1 MKAILEFNMDE
12 IDDVTA
18 HKRAI
23 KSLDMIL
30 ALSDFDNHLRSEL
43 KYNDNLSEVEY
54 DLLDRTRE
62 KLYQIMN
69 DHNVSIDELLR

>member
-1 MKAILEFNMDE
+1 MKATLEFNMDE

-18 HKRAI
+18 HKRSI

-30 ALSDFDNHLRSEL
+30 VLSDFDNHLRSQL

-54 DLLDRTRE
+54 DILDKTRE
-62 KLYQIMN
+62 KLYEIMN
-69 DHNVSIDELLR
+69 EHNVSIDELLR

>member
-1 MKAILEFNMDE
+1 MKATLEFNMDE

-23 KSLDMIL
+23 KSLDIMFV
-30 ALSDFDNHLRSEL
+30 LSDFDNHLRSEL
-43 KYNDNLSEVEY
+43 KYNENLTEVEY
-54 DLLDRTRE
+54 DLLDKTRE

-69 DHNVSIDELLR
+69 EHNVSIDELLR

>member
-12 IDDVTA
+12 IDDVTS

-54 DLLDRTRE
+54 DLLDKTRE

>member
-1 MKAILEFNMDE
+1 MKATLEFNMDE

-23 KSLDMIL
+23 KSLDVL
-30 ALSDFDNHLRSEL
+30 FVLSDFDNHLRSEL
-43 KYNDNLSEVEY
+43 KYNENLSEVEY
-54 DLLDRTRE
+54 DLLDKTRE

-69 DHNVSIDELLR
+69 EHNVSIDELLR

>member
-1 MKAILEFNMDE
+1 MKATLEFNMDE

-23 KSLDMIL
+23 KSLDIMFV
-30 ALSDFDNHLRSEL
+30 LSDFDNHLRSEL
-43 KYNDNLSEVEY
+43 KYNENLSEVEY
-54 DLLDRTRE
+54 DLLDKTRE

-69 DHNVSIDELLR
+69 EHNVSIDELLR

>member
-23 KSLDMIL
+23 KSLDVIFV
-30 ALSDFDNHLRSEL
+30 LSDFDNHLRSEL
-43 KYNDNLSEVEY
+43 KYNENLSEVEY
-54 DLLDRTRE
+54 DLLDKTRE

-69 DHNVSIDELLR
+69 EHNVSIDELLR

>member
-1 MKAILEFNMDE
+1 MDE
-12 IDDVTA
+12 IDDVTS

-69 DHNVSIDELLR
+69 EHNVSIDELLR

>member
-12 IDDVTA
+12 IDDVTS

-43 KYNDNLSEVEY
+43 KYNENLSEVEY
-54 DLLDRTRE
+54 DLLDKTRE

-69 DHNVSIDELLR
+69 EHNVSIDELLR

>member
-1 MKAILEFNMDE
+1 MKATLEFNMDE

-30 ALSDFDNHLRSEL
+30 TLSDFDNHLRSEL
-43 KYNDNLSEVEY
+43 KYNENLSEVEY
-54 DLLDRTRE
+54 DLLDKTRE
-62 KLYQIMN
+62 KLYEIMN
-69 DHNVSIDELLR
+69 EHNVSIDELLR

>member
-1 MKAILEFNMDE
+1 MKATLEFNMDE

-43 KYNDNLSEVEY
+43 KYNENLSEVEY
-54 DLLDRTRE
+54 DLLDKTRE
-62 KLYQIMN
+62 KLYEIMN
-69 DHNVSIDELLR
+69 EHNVSIDELLR

>member
-12 IDDVTA
+12 IDDVTS

-54 DLLDRTRE
+54 DLLDKTRE

-69 DHNVSIDELLR
+69 EHNVSIDELLR

>member
-1 MKAILEFNMDE
+1 
-12 IDDVTA
+12 
-18 HKRAI
+18 
-23 KSLDMIL
+23 MIL

-69 DHNVSIDELLR
+69 EHNVSIDELLR